1 MSGTRRQRK
10 MQRVPN
16 LIVVPPASPVKDP
29 PKEET
34 KPQVRMIKV
43 SSLVVAS
50 VSWSAI
56 IGVLS
61 AIDEN
66 MNWPIVFSPMFFL
79 VVFLM
84 LVPIDKVEE

>member
-1 MSGTRRQRK
+1 VSGTSRQQR

-16 LIVVPPASPVKDP
+16 LIVVPPAHLVKDV

-66 MNWPIVFSPMFFL
+66 MNWPVVFSPLFFL

-84 LVPIDKVEE
+84 LTPIDKVEE